1 MEKPMKRQKK
11 LTRRET
17 LKLSS
22 AVAAGS
28 LLATCAPAAAS
39 ASVLPTVAPA
49 APAVPAAG
57 KEATFAVVSPLGEST
72 AKMITM
78 APRLDTLEGK
88 TICMVWNGLFK
99 GEVTLPIMAEW
110 LKKKYPT
117 AKVIPYTEMPKEGT
131 WLPWPAKTEEDLAA
145 VFKEKGCQ
153 AVISGNGG

>member
-1 MEKPMKRQKK
+1 MKRQKK

-22 AVAAGS
+22 SVAAGS
-28 LLATCAPAAAS
+28 LLAACATTAAS
-39 ASVLPTVAPA
+39 TPVPPTIVPAP
-49 APAVPAAG
+49 PAVPAAG
-57 KEATFAVVSPLGEST
+57 KEATYAVVSPLGEST
-72 AKMITM
+72 VKMITM

-117 AKVIPYTEMPKEGT
+117 ANVIPYTEMPRESS
-131 WLPWPAKTEEDLAA
+131 WLPWPTKTQEDLAA
-145 VFKEKGCQ
+145 VFRERGCQ